1 MLYNE
6 RMPMVSN
13 APVLAQL
20 VLLGAFSLDVE
31 LDAESLHDNGFYTA
45 QRSLTTHLNELACS
59 SNEATDQPWTYGE
72 LGEQA
77 VLFAPPGFANRQMLP
92 MAFLRFDSEEITA
105 KVRSYLRAIIGND
118 WDLVACSI
126 NFFTFGFAAVR
137 LDLHHRAS
145 KPVFQDAAA
154 VEEFSYQLAER
165 LTDVLKPVRL
175 DYQSGVRAVL
185 PQLVVPTLTSNE
197 RHEGLLWL
205 HRILL
210 WNADRLAT
218 MADEAEKTVPNVH
231 EILKFRD
238 MVIVPGVDTSVI
250 CIRTGYKESADWIL
264 RIFEFADVVYA
275 SLLQM
280 DTWLFDQLNHVVLTS
295 RASGHAKAIE
305 AVRNAQFSFE
315 RVELHR
321 AKVDTTVGML
331 GSASTAVWGARCR
344 MAGLPHLDASLTRKL
359 ELLGRLAQARH
370 EASEL
375 AHASRLNR
383 LALVFTLF
391 SVASSGTAL
400 INFAYGGAWLS
411 PSESR
416 ILVLIGLFL
425 AVLVATLLTIRE
437 VRISAAARQLPH
449 WLGRGH
455 IGVRAESADKPS

>member
-1 MLYNE
+1 
-6 RMPMVSN
+6 
-13 APVLAQL
+13 
-20 VLLGAFSLDVE
+20 
-31 LDAESLHDNGFYTA
+31 
-45 QRSLTTHLNELACS
+45 
-59 SNEATDQPWTYGE
+59 
-72 LGEQA
+72 
-77 VLFAPPGFANRQMLP
+77 
-92 MAFLRFDSEEITA
+92 
-105 KVRSYLRAIIGND
+105 
-118 WDLVACSI
+118 
-126 NFFTFGFAAVR
+126 
-137 LDLHHRAS
+137 
-145 KPVFQDAAA
+145 
-154 VEEFSYQLAER
+154 
-165 LTDVLKPVRL
+165 
-175 DYQSGVRAVL
+175 
-185 PQLVVPTLTSNE
+185 
-197 RHEGLLWL
+197 
-205 HRILL
+205 
-210 WNADRLAT
+210 
-218 MADEAEKTVPNVH
+218 
-231 EILKFRD
+231 